1 LLEKSIINSQALFMA
16 AINRN
21 GFQSNKTWQIAA
33 DLCNFPEINAIKASR
48 FHFDTHQLRINLDHF
63 VAFLK

>member
-1 LLEKSIINSQALFMA
+1 MA